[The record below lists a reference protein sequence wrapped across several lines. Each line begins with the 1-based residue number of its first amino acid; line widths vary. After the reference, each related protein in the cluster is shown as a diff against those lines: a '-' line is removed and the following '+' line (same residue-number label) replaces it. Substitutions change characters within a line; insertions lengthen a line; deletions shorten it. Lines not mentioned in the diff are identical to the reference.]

1 MKRLFIL
8 CALLLSLLFHTA
20 CRSSSVSPANP
31 SFREDSP
38 QYRME
43 IWFRFHSQLLDE
55 ISKSASYKELVDKDE
70 WANSVQET
78 ISLEI
83 NEGNWTFDQWADLNR
98 RLRAAEAEEDIR
110 YVDTFMEIRSSV
122 ALKLLYIRSV
132 IEGIDRSMD
141 IWDEP
146 SGILGRQEEILVCAQ
161 EALPYASDAGALGLE
176 TEFSALARAAS
187 AAVQRSSTLLS
198 KGPEIREHLR
208 KRPY

>member
-1 MKRLFIL
+1 MSR
-8 CALLLSLLFHTA
+8 CSSY
-20 CRSSSVSPANP
+20 RS
-31 SFREDSP
+31 
-38 QYRME
+38 
-43 IWFRFHSQLLDE
+43 LDE
-55 ISKSASYKELVDKDE
+55 IDSWSRSVREGIGRDIWE
-70 WANSVQET
+70 WEFSPSERERY
-78 ISLEI
+78 SL
-83 NEGNWTFDQWADLNR
+83 
-98 RLRAAEAEEDIR
+98 RLRNATGDSNIR

-122 ALKLLYIRSV
+122 ALELLYIRSV